1 MSAPTLPA
9 ASLASAD
16 SSDIALPAPVADE
29 PRHRLHW
36 LIAYVVGMAV
46 ALPLY
51 LLFATPRF
59 TTLARVIAWLGLG
72 LSLVPLLHTLV
83 ARESRRCLIVAIG
96 LWVTLYHHLAV
107 FHERS
112 LLLRWG
118 EARLSDR
125 SVELAALLAAL
136 VVPCLWGG
144 WALGSALRTQ
154 RFLPRV
160 QLAID
165 PTWLRGVG
173 SAVVLVS
180 LVADVLW
187 LRGELPLDRTAVSAI
202 AWLTPGEL
210 GFAMVLL
217 PSLQERQPRGIG
229 RWLFWALFALAATV
243 ALMRGVLTP
252 LIKPLL
258 IYLLGWLFARRSLR
272 VWPVVTA
279 LLAVVILQPV
289 KAEFRAR
296 VWDRSARMD
305 LWQRAELFVDL
316 TAQHWLGEGPG
327 WAQDRSQSLQV
338 AAARTAGALQLA
350 HAIEM
355 TPAAVPHQWGA
366 TYVYLRHAFI
376 PRVFDPEKPIAQHAD
391 VWAAVIYGY
400 TTPAGTAHVMV
411 GLGQIPEAYIN
422 FGLFGALLL
431 FAGIGLL
438 CRMVDDVL
446 AHPWAQN
453 GALVLHLYFV
463 QNLTT
468 TLEGSLAQFWGG
480 VPQTFLFYGL
490 GLALLSS
497 ATTRR
502 PAFRR
507 GPGLAIA
514 SGIHA
519 R

>member
-1 MSAPTLPA
+1 MPLVGPVA
-9 ASLASAD
+9 AAAESTVARRWLALYLLGLAA
-16 SSDIALPAPVADE
+16 ALPV
-29 PRHRLHW
+29 
-36 LIAYVVGMAV
+36 
-46 ALPLY
+46 Y

-59 TTLARVIAWLGLG
+59 SPLARTIAWLGLG
-72 LSLVPLLHTLV
+72 LSLLPLLRLLMS
-83 ARESRRCLIVAIG
+83 ANARRCTVVAVG

-107 FHERS
+107 FHERV

-125 SVELAALLAAL
+125 SVELSALLAAL
-136 VVPCLWGG
+136 AVPALWAG
-144 WALGSALRTQ
+144 WASGSALFTARW
-154 RFLPRV
+154 LPQPRLQV
-160 QLAID
+160 APRLLQ
-165 PTWLRGVG
+165 GVG
-173 SAVVLVS
+173 AAIVL
-180 LVADVLW
+180 LWLLADVLW
-187 LRGELPLDRTAVSAI
+187 LRGELPNERTAVSLI

-217 PSLQERQPRGIG
+217 PTLRHDERRGLG
-229 RWLFWALFALAATV
+229 RYLFWALFSLAAII

-258 IYLLGWLFARRSLR
+258 IYLLGWLFARRQLR
-272 VWPVVTA
+272 LWPVVMA
-279 LLAVVILQPV
+279 LLAIVILQPV

-296 VWDRSARMD
+296 VWDRSTRME
-305 LWQRAELFVDL
+305 LWQRAQLFLDL
-316 TAQHWLGEGPG
+316 TAQHWLSEGPSFS
-327 WAQDRSQSLQV
+327 QDKSQSLQV

-376 PRVFDPEKPIAQHAD
+376 PRVFDPDKPIAQWAD

-411 GLGQIPEAYIN
+411 GLGQLPESYIN
-422 FGLFGALLL
+422 FGFFGALLL
-431 FAGIGLL
+431 WAVVGLL
-438 CRMVDDVL
+438 CRFIDDL
-446 AHPWAQN
+446 FAHPQAQL

-480 VPQTFLFYGL
+480 VPQTFLFYGTALSLL
-490 GLALLSS
+490 GSLTA
-497 ATTRR
+497 
-502 PAFRR
+502 PYR
-507 GPGLAIA
+507 GRQAG
-514 SGIHA
+514 

>member
-1 MSAPTLPA
+1 MGIA
-9 ASLASAD
+9 A
-16 SSDIALPAPVADE
+16 ALPV
-29 PRHRLHW
+29 
-36 LIAYVVGMAV
+36 
-46 ALPLY
+46 Y

-59 TTLARVIAWLGLG
+59 TLLARATAWLGLA
-72 LSLVPLLHTLV
+72 LALLPLVRLLTSPN
-83 ARESRRCLIVAIG
+83 ARRCTVVAIG
-96 LWVTLYHHLAV
+96 LWMTLYHHLAV
-107 FHERS
+107 FHERV

-125 SVELAALLAAL
+125 AVELSTLLAAL
-136 VVPCLWGG
+136 AVPAMWAG
-144 WALGSALRTQ
+144 WALGSAWLSSRW
-154 RFLPRV
+154 LPKPK
-160 QLAID
+160 LAVSA
-165 PTWLRGVG
+165 PLLRGVG
-173 SAVVLVS
+173 AVIVLVW
-180 LVADVLW
+180 LLADVLW
-187 LRGELPLDRTAVSAI
+187 LRGELPNERTAVSVI

-217 PSLQERQPRGIG
+217 PTLTLREQRGLG
-229 RWLFWALFALAATV
+229 RYLFWALFGLAATV

-258 IYLLGWLFARRSLR
+258 IYLLGWLFARRQLR
-272 VWPVVTA
+272 VWPVITA
-279 LLAVVILQPV
+279 LLAIVILQPV

-296 VWDRSARMD
+296 VWDRSTRME
-305 LWQRAELFVDL
+305 LWQRAQLFLDL

-327 WAQDRSQSLQV
+327 QGQDTSQSFQV

-376 PRVFDPEKPIAQHAD
+376 PRVFDPEKPIAQWAD

-411 GLGQIPEAYIN
+411 GLGQLPESYIN
-422 FGLFGALLL
+422 FGFFGALLL
-431 FAGIGLL
+431 WAAVGLL
-438 CRMVDDVL
+438 CRPIDDMF
-446 AHPWAQN
+446 AHPQAQP

-480 VPQTFLFYGL
+480 VPQTFLFYGTA
-490 GLALLSS
+490 LALLGSLT
-497 ATTRR
+497 A
-502 PAFRR
+502 RR
-507 GPGLAIA
+507 GAGSERRLERA
-514 SGIHA
+514 
-519 R
+519 